1 VSVTSTSLRTATP
14 ERVAG
19 SRSFG
24 STTSGTQRTR
34 WTLWTEE
41 STTVANCESS
51 SPSTVVRSE
60 IPTLAT
66 EGGTTAAGG
75 RGVGRGTAGVRGH
88 ETGKGRGVGPGAIRG
103 IGPSDPGPGAGLEIG
118 PGANLAT
125 GPGQDR
131 DLVARGRRRKIGE
144 NQGLG
149 LEIGSL
155 RLKKSHGLG
164 LEIGSLRLKKK
175 GIIQR
180 IMRNLI
186 TRNEDR
192 Q

>member
-1 VSVTSTSLRTATP
+1 MSVTSTSLRTATP

-24 STTSGTQRTR
+24 STISGTQRTH

-51 SPSTVVRSE
+51 SPSTVVRNE

-66 EGGTTAAGG
+66 EGGTTAGG
-75 RGVGRGTAGVRGH
+75 RGVGRGTAGVHGH

-103 IGPSDPGPGAGLEIG
+103 IGPSDPGQGAGLEIG

-131 DLVARGRRRKIGE
+131 DRVARGRQRKIGE

-175 GIIQR
+175 GIILR

-186 TRNEDR
+186 TQNEDR